1 MLEVVVLRG
10 KETHGWA
17 EWERLF
23 QATTYQWVSEEL
35 VLGVVLPE
43 EKLALWRHAGLHCNH
58 QFMIFQ
64 APLCIQTNTDDIKTT
79 LVTGMVAIN
88 AVIDFHMITLKSLN
102 TLNQSIWNEL

>member
-1 MLEVVVLRG
+1 MVWRG

-23 QATTYQWVSEEL
+23 SATSHQWVSEEL

-64 APLCIQTNTDDIKTT
+64 APLCIQTNTDDM
-79 LVTGMVAIN
+79 LVTGMVAVN
-88 AVIDFHMITLKSLN
+88 AVMDDHCKIAKHSE
-102 TLNQSIWNEL
+102 SELEL